1 MITLGKEV
9 SAWEKKNAQCFLDD
23 GVVFLC
29 HELKI
34 ASAILNELFDIN
46 DIFQLR
52 HDFSLFA
59 IVINKIARVS
69 LTTVIL

>member
-9 SAWEKKNAQCFLDD
+9 SAWEKKNAQCLLAD

-34 ASAILNELFDIN
+34 ASAILNELFDIS

-52 HDFSLFA
+52 HDFFLLQLLL
-59 IVINKIARVS
+59 VKEQV
-69 LTTVIL
+69 

>member
-52 HDFSLFA
+52 HDFSPFT
-59 IVINKIARVS
+59 IVINKGTCVILARV
-69 LTTVIL
+69 IL